1 MTTSE
6 QLNKILEKTSRLIEL
21 CGALQEENDLLKLEN
36 QSLAAALDAGK
47 TKMKE
52 MDEKLSVLKMAK
64 SFSETNEKSLDIK
77 QKINEFV
84 QEIDK
89 CIVLMGEISIKINIA
104 DRVYPLKVN
113 MEEEEIIRRAAK
125 LINDR
130 IKEYQENYAVRDK
143 QDLLAMSVLHYA
155 TSSLKA
161 EKKVTVEDT
170 EVTEK
175 VYQLD
180 HLLSS
185 FFSK

>member
-89 CIVLMGEISIKINIA
+89 CIVL
-104 DRVYPLKVN
+104 LK
-113 MEEEEIIRRAAK
+113 K
-125 LINDR
+125 
-130 IKEYQENYAVRDK
+130 
-143 QDLLAMSVLHYA
+143 
-155 TSSLKA
+155 
-161 EKKVTVEDT
+161 
-170 EVTEK
+170 
-175 VYQLD
+175 
-180 HLLSS
+180 
-185 FFSK
+185 